1 MVTLFSMLLSLI
13 LVVAKIASLITL
25 SWGLCLAPFL
35 IVLGIRVL
43 FWIIISII
51 AFIAA
56 KGA

>member
-25 SWGLCLAPFL
+25 SWWLCLAPFL

-43 FWIIISII
+43 FGIIISII